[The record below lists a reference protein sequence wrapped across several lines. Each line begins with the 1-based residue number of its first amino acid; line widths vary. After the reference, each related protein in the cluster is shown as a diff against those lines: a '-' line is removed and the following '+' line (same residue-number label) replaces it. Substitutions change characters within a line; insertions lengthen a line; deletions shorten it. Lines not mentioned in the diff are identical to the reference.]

1 MSYVLSKKLSLKFFV
16 NNYIELKKS
25 TAPIFKSGHLLTCV
39 FTALLCTIPSVTFA
53 ANENK
58 VPWTLDNQ
66 KNQNIKLLMPA
77 FSGSFENRSLVLIFS
92 PVKYTK
98 QKVEFSVGV
107 TAACSRSLQLAKSY
121 QVTTYPAAEN
131 GGRFKLALP
140 KHLARCFK
148 IDPKGEISVA
158 LTFRSQPTEELV
170 SLRGSAFI
178 E

>member
-1 MSYVLSKKLSLKFFV
+1 MERKARDGLVAK
-16 NNYIELKKS
+16 
-25 TAPIFKSGHLLTCV
+25 ACHLLTCV
-39 FTALLCTIPSVTFA
+39 FTALVCTMPAATFA
-53 ANENK
+53 ANENR
-58 VPWTLDNQ
+58 VLWTLDNQ

-77 FSGSFENRSLVLIFS
+77 FSGSFENRSLVLIIS
-92 PVKYTK
+92 PVKYAK
-98 QKVEFSVGV
+98 QKIEFSVSV

-121 QVTTYPAAEN
+121 KVTTYPAAEN

-158 LTFRSQPTEELV
+158 LTFNSQPTEELV